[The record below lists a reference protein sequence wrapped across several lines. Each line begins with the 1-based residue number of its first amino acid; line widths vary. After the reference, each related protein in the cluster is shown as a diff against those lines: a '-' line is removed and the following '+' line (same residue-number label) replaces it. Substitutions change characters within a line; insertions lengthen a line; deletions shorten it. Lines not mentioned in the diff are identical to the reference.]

1 MLEHGGHKILPVIPQ
16 LIIPIKSGFLFYS
29 CTYFMRSVFVLVKWE
44 CKRYYVDALNT
55 RNVSRMCVTLKILQH
70 LVVSADLIGEA
81 LVPYYRQIL
90 PMLNVFINKNRVYF
104 IIFFSIWQ
112 Q

>member
-1 MLEHGGHKILPVIPQ
+1 
-16 LIIPIKSGFLFYS
+16 
-29 CTYFMRSVFVLVKWE
+29 
-44 CKRYYVDALNT
+44 
-55 RNVSRMCVTLKILQH
+55 MCVTLKILQH

-104 IIFFSIWQ
+104 VICFFLFGNSRPTVDHSIYFIIVFF
-112 Q
+112 